1 MATIR
6 DKEEDPFTRRKCMPR
21 LVTFVCPLM
30 CVTCDHHHYLQGKD
44 LTADDDKDDIMSQGH
59 VSGGIG
65 PDDDSM
71 MMTNSDVPMDTT
83 SANVSQVDDLFTAHD
98 FDININL
105 PTDAQG
111 PSAIKSTP
119 KSSVTTPRNN
129 DGPRKSLNLSDY
141 KKRRGLI

>member
-21 LVTFVCPLM
+21 LVTF
-30 CVTCDHHHYLQGKD
+30 GKD

-71 MMTNSDVPMDTT
+71 MMTN
-83 SANVSQVDDLFTAHD
+83 VSIGSYCVCVEF
-98 FDININL
+98 F
-105 PTDAQG
+105 
-111 PSAIKSTP
+111 
-119 KSSVTTPRNN
+119 
-129 DGPRKSLNLSDY
+129 SLLE
-141 KKRRGLI
+141 